1 MANFCE
7 KCGTPLAA
15 GAKFCT
21 KCGNVVGGNFN
32 IQPVQR
38 PVPQQVNQVQPVVNP
53 KSNKKVIIAVVA
65 VVLAALIAVGGFFIF
80 KGLSD
85 KPGKG
90 DKEAVEIEREEV
102 TNKKEDKDGTTVS
115 KPQSDDRIIVSTGGT
130 TGTYYAFT
138 NAVCN
143 QLSVDGKAFTVVSSG
158 GSQANIESISDGESQ
173 MAIVQN
179 DIMNYAYMG
188 ENDFEAPIRDFSA
201 IGCMYPEVC
210 QLVARA
216 DSDIASV
223 EDLKG
228 KTVAIGDVG
237 SGVYYNATQILA
249 AAGIDIDKDIN
260 KVAASFGDSADQLKD
275 GKIDAAFITAGT
287 PTTAVTDLAVTTD
300 IVVVEI
306 DDRIIRDLIAENS
319 FYQKYTLTSD
329 DYSFITEPVDTVCV
343 YSTFIVSDNLSEEV
357 VYEITKSIWENTDE
371 IAAVHAKGEE
381 LDIYTTLNGLGNVPL
396 HPGAE
401 RYYREKGIEKPAVDA
416 PSEQNPAVE
425 ENSGVEI
432 PDVSYNSMIE
442 GEMKLKLLNL
452 DVHLV
457 PEFDDSVEPGTI
469 LRIEPESGAYVP
481 VGSVV
486 TIYYSTN
493 VKLETVPNV
502 LNMMIEPATQALEGL
517 GFEVVIEQLDN
528 KRPKGT
534 VIGQSIIGEEVERGT
549 VIILSVSTGVDPGE

>member
-7 KCGTPLAA
+7 KCGTPLVV

-32 IQPVQR
+32 AQPVQR
-38 PVPQQVNQVQPVVNP
+38 PVPQQASQVRPAVQSVVKP

-158 GSQANIESISDGESQ
+158 GSQDNIESISDGESQ

-179 DIMNYAYMG
+179 DVMNYAYAG
-188 ENDFEAPIRDFSA
+188 TNGFAAPVEGFSA

-216 DSDIASV
+216 DSGIKSV
-223 EDLKG
+223 ADLKG
-228 KTVAIGDVG
+228 KTVAVGDVG

-249 AAGIDIDKDIN
+249 VAGIDIDKDIN
-260 KVAASFGDSADQLKD
+260 KVTASFGDSADRLKD
-275 GKIDAAFITAGT
+275 GAIDAAFITAGM
-287 PTTAVTDLAVTTD
+287 PTTAVIDLMTTTD
-300 IVVVEI
+300 VVVVEI
-306 DDRIIRDLIAENS
+306 DDRIIRSLISENS
-319 FYQKYTLTSD
+319 FYQKYTITSD
-329 DYSFITEPVDTVCV
+329 DYDYLAMPVNTVCI
-343 YSTFIVSDNLSEEV
+343 YSTFIVSENLSEEV
-357 VYEITKSIWENTDE
+357 VYEITKDIWENTEE
-371 IAAVHAKGEE
+371 ITVAHAKGAE
-381 LDIYTTLNGLGNVPL
+381 LDIHTTLNGLGNVPL

-401 RYYREKGIEKPAVDA
+401 RYYREIGI
-416 PSEQNPAVE
+416 
-425 ENSGVEI
+425 
-432 PDVSYNSMIE
+432 IE
-442 GEMKLKLLNL
+442 
-452 DVHLV
+452 
-457 PEFDDSVEPGTI
+457 
-469 LRIEPESGAYVP
+469 
-481 VGSVV
+481 
-486 TIYYSTN
+486 
-493 VKLETVPNV
+493 
-502 LNMMIEPATQALEGL
+502 
-517 GFEVVIEQLDN
+517 
-528 KRPKGT
+528 
-534 VIGQSIIGEEVERGT
+534 
-549 VIILSVSTGVDPGE
+549 